1 MARFFIER
9 PVLANVIAIF
19 MLLLGGV
26 AIFQLPVAQYP
37 PITPT
42 TVEVSTNFPGASATT
57 LVETVALP
65 IEQQVD
71 GVEDMLYMQSTST
84 SDGAYTL
91 TVTFDIGVDPD
102 TAQVLVQNRVAA
114 ANAKLPSSVQ
124 QQGVVTRKKSTSIL
138 QIITLQSTK
147 SQYDALFL
155 SNYATISIRDEL
167 ARLPGVGDVLV
178 FGIGEYSMRIW
189 LDPDKMQ
196 ERSLTPSDVIQA
208 IQGANVQVGAGQLGM
223 PPAPADQDFQM
234 SVNVSGPLETAE
246 QFQSIIVKAESGT
259 GGRLTRVG
267 DVARVE
273 LGARSYSQAFNLDN
287 KPAGGLAIFLLPEA
301 NALDTA
307 KAVQAAMERLAKSF
321 PEGLTYDIPLDTT
334 EFVSASIREVYV
346 TLFQAALLVLVVIVL
361 FLQSFRAILVPVTT
375 VPVTIIGAFAAMAL
389 LGFTINT
396 LTLFAIVLSI
406 GIVVDDAIVVVE
418 GATKQLERGKS
429 PRQAAIAAMGE
440 LTGPIIGITLVLM
453 AVFLPA
459 AFMPGVTGQMY
470 RQFALVIAATALIS
484 AINALTL
491 KPTQCGQWLRPP
503 NPDARKFIVF
513 RGFNW
518 LYEHLERG
526 YLGVVRKL
534 ANHSAVS
541 VLVALLL
548 VAAAG
553 WGFTRIPTGFIPFED
568 QGYMIVSVQLPSGA
582 SLERTE
588 QALTV
593 LSDRLAKVPGVL
605 HVVTIAGMSLLDN
618 SAPQSS
624 SGAIYVILKPWDER
638 GKGEG
643 LLSLYDNLNKAVSGV
658 QEAKSMVMIPPP
670 IQGVGL
676 ASGFQMQVNLT
687 DDTFDYQKLQTVS
700 SNIAELGSNNEAI
713 RFTVSPFRADS
724 PDVEVVLDRAK
735 AQTFAVPVGD
745 AFSALQTY
753 LGSSYVNQFTR
764 FGHDFTVFA
773 QADQKFRLTPDDI
786 MQFYVRSTSGDM
798 VPIGSLVEMRP
809 GIGPDLVSLFDLYP
823 SAAVVGVPAPG
834 YSTGQAMTIM
844 EEIAAEKLAP
854 GMDYSWIGMSYQEQ
868 LLGSSQYF
876 IFALAVFMVYLVLA
890 AQYESWLL
898 PGAVI
903 FAVPLAL
910 LGTVSALLALNALLP
925 VGLDNN
931 LYVQIGLVLLIA
943 LSAKNAILIVE
954 VARERFA
961 RGMDVV
967 QAAIEAAKVRFRPI
981 LMTSFAFIL
990 GVLPLV
996 LASGAGANSRRSIG
1010 ITVISGMLASTCLA
1024 VLFVPA
1030 FYVFLQRLSSRRKA
1044 RRSGSGA

>member
-1 MARFFIER
+1 MMAKFFIER
-9 PVLANVIAIF
+9 PVLANVIACF

-42 TVEVSTNFPGASATT
+42 TVQIDATFPGASAET

-71 GVEDMLYMQSTST
+71 GVENMLYMQSTSA
-84 SDGAYTL
+84 SNGQYTL

-124 QQGVVTRKKSTSIL
+124 DQGVVTRKKSTSIL
-138 QIITLQSTK
+138 QIVTLQSSK
-147 SQYDALFL
+147 NQYDALFL

-167 ARLPGVGDVLV
+167 ARLPGVGDVVV

-189 LDPDKMQ
+189 LDPGKMQ
-196 ERSLTPSDVIQA
+196 ERSLTPSDVMQA
-208 IQGANVQVGAGQLGM
+208 IENANVQVGAGQLGM
-223 PPAPADQDFQM
+223 PPAPADQEFQLD
-234 SVNVSGPLETAE
+234 VNVSGPLETAE
-246 QFQSIIVKAESGT
+246 QFESIIVKAESDT
-259 GGRLTRVG
+259 GGRLTRVR

-273 LGARSYSQAFNLDN
+273 LGARIYSQSFDLDN

-307 KAVQAAMERLAKSF
+307 AAVEAAMNRLAKNF
-321 PEGLTYDIPLDTT
+321 PKGLTYDIPLDTT
-334 EFVSASIREVYV
+334 AFVSASIQEVYA
-346 TLFQAALLVLVVIVL
+346 TLFQAGVLVLVVIVL

-389 LGFTINT
+389 MGFSINT

-418 GATKQLERGKS
+418 GATKHLERGKS
-429 PRQAAIAAMGE
+429 PKEAAIAAMKE
-440 LTGPIIGITLVLM
+440 LTAPIIGITLVLM
-453 AVFLPA
+453 SVFLPA
-459 AFMPGVTGQMY
+459 AFMPGITGQMY

-484 AINALTL
+484 AVNALTL

-503 NPDARKFIVF
+503 KPNSSKLFVF
-513 RGFNW
+513 RAFDWGYN
-518 LYEHLERG
+518 HLEQG
-526 YLGVVRKL
+526 YLRVVRKL
-534 ANHSAVS
+534 TKYSSVS

-553 WGFTRIPTGFIPFED
+553 WGFTRIPSGFIPFED
-568 QGYMIVSVQLPSGA
+568 QGYMVVSTQLPSGA

-588 QALTV
+588 QALAA
-593 LSDRLAKVPGVL
+593 LSDQIDKVPGVL
-605 HVVTIAGMSLLDN
+605 HVVSIAGMSLLDN
-618 SAPQSS
+618 SAPKSS
-624 SGAIYVILKPWDER
+624 SGVLYVILKPWDER
-638 GKGEG
+638 GKGET
-643 LLSLYDNLNKAVSGV
+643 LLPLYENLNKAVLRV
-658 QEAKSMVMIPPP
+658 REAKSLVLIPPP

-687 DDTFDYQKLQTVS
+687 DNAFNYDKLQVVS
-700 SNIAELGSNNEAI
+700 EKISELGSENEAI
-713 RFTVSPFRADS
+713 RFSFSPFRSDAANVD
-724 PDVEVVLDRAK
+724 VVLDRAK
-735 AQTFAVPVGD
+735 AETFSVEVGD

-753 LGSSYVNQFTR
+753 LGATYIDQFTR
-764 FGHDFTVFA
+764 FGHNFMVFA
-773 QADQKFRLTPDDI
+773 QADQQFRLTPDDI
-786 MQFYVRSTSGDM
+786 MQFYVRSTAGDM
-798 VPIGSLVEMRP
+798 VPIGSLVDMRP
-809 GIGPDLVSLFDLYP
+809 GTGPDLISLYDLYP
-823 SAAVVGVPAPG
+823 SASIIGIPTPD
-834 YSTGQAMTIM
+834 YSTGQAMKVM
-844 EEIAAEKLAP
+844 EEIAKKTLGP
-854 GMDYSWIGMSYQEQ
+854 GMDYAWTGMSYQEK
-868 LLGSSQYF
+868 LLGNSQYY

-890 AQYESWLL
+890 AQYESWLI

-910 LGTVSALLALNALLP
+910 LGTVSALLGINALLP
-925 VGLDNN
+925 VSLDNN

-954 VARERFA
+954 VARERYGQGA
-961 RGMDVV
+961 DAVK
-967 QAAIEAAKVRFRPI
+967 AAVEAARVRFRPI

-990 GVLPLV
+990 GVLPLL

-1030 FYVFLQRLSSRRKA
+1030 FYVFFQKLATRGESKTSSPT
-1044 RRSGSGA
+1044 